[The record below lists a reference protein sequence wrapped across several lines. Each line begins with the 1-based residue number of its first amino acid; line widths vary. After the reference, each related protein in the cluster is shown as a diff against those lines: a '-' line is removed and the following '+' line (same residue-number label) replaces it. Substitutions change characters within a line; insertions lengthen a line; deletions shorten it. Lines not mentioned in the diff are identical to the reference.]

1 MAKLQTVSFKEQVK
15 RAFVPI
21 GTIALG
27 DAPFF
32 NLEHSFLQQ
41 CHRFGSPSL
50 VSGQAAMVLPLF
62 GLVVIKAG
70 QEQLLLGL
78 VKLEAD
84 PLPKGTAQG
93 DVPGSH
99 AAKISLGKAGCLT
112 QPIPCVFEK
121 YWMLLRHNLPPKGNG
136 Q

>member
-1 MAKLQTVSFKEQVK
+1 M
-15 RAFVPI
+15 PI
-21 GTIALG
+21 GTIAQG
-27 DAPFF
+27 DVPFF

-41 CHRFGSPSL
+41 CHRFDSPSL
-50 VSGQAAMVLPLF
+50 VSGKAAMMVRLL
-62 GLVVIKAG
+62 GLVVITAG
-70 QEQLLLGL
+70 QEQFFLGQ
-78 VKLEAD
+78 VKFEAD

-112 QPIPCVFEK
+112 QPLPCVFEK
-121 YWMLLRHNLPPKGNG
+121 YWMLLRHNLPPKGNS